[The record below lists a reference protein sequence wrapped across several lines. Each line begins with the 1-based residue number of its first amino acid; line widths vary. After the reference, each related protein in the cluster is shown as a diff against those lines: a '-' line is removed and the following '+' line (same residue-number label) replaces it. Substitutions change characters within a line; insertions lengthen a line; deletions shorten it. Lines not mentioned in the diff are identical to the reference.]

1 MLEATFLR
9 LAFGFIEELDR
20 ADGIDALLAVTERT
34 LASFGL
40 EYFTFQDFPDPE
52 KYEDFLFCSRVTD
65 EWLTLYIREKYN
77 RVDPAFRLCRRTT
90 EPFIWADAPY
100 DAEREPRTAEFVRR
114 VEDFGLTNGLM
125 VPIPRIPGRSG
136 VVWFG
141 GSKPDL
147 NIQTLPSLH
156 FLALYSFEHLRK
168 LRPPLYEKRPLL
180 TRREVEVLAWVAAG
194 KTAWEIGEILN
205 IAKRTVD
212 EHTQAVIRKLGTAN
226 RAHAVALAVRDHL
239 IEL

>member
-52 KYEDFLFCSRVTD
+52 KYEDFLFCSRVPD

-77 RVDPAFRLCRRTT
+77 RVDPAFRLC
-90 EPFIWADAPY
+90 
-100 DAEREPRTAEFVRR
+100 PRTAEFVRR

-147 NIQTLPSLH
+147 NIHTLPS
-156 FLALYSFEHLRK
+156 
-168 LRPPLYEKRPLL
+168 
-180 TRREVEVLAWVAAG
+180 
-194 KTAWEIGEILN
+194 
-205 IAKRTVD
+205 
-212 EHTQAVIRKLGTAN
+212 
-226 RAHAVALAVRDHL
+226 
-239 IEL
+239 